1 MSNIKK
7 YYRKFKK
14 PQYLQTYK
22 RFEIFVLI
30 LGFNLLS
37 LIIWLIFKFIVNKND
52 PTEFGIKLEVVSGV
66 NTIVITFI
74 TIISFVLFLLKKKE
88 EDERSNI

>member
-1 MSNIKK
+1 MKKIKK
-7 YYRKFKK
+7 FLKKYRK
-14 PQYLQTYK
+14 PQYLQTY
-22 RFEIFVLI
+22 RRLEIFVLI

-37 LIIWLIFKFIVNKND
+37 LIIWLIFKVIVNKND

-74 TIISFVLFLLKKKE
+74 TTISFVLFLLKKKE
-88 EDERSNI
+88 EDERANI